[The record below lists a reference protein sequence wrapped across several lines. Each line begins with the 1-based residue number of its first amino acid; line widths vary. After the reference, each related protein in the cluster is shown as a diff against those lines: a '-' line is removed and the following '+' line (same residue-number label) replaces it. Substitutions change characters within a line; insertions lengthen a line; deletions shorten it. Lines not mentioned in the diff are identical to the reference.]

1 MSVASTIL
9 MLAVQHAGAAEENP
23 SFLEYAVVAVAC
35 VVCAYALVRAVQW
48 TIRPGE
54 HSPDHIKR
62 TILEDE
68 PPPVALDDD
77 PGRVPR

>member
-1 MSVASTIL
+1 MTATL
-9 MLAVQHAGAAEENP
+9 AMLAGLMQHAHGAKQAP
-23 SFLEYAVVAVAC
+23 SFLEYVIVAIAC

-62 TILEDE
+62 TILEDAPRTE
-68 PPPVALDDD
+68 PGSVRRPAA
-77 PGRVPR
+77 R

>member
-1 MSVASTIL
+1 MSGTLTIL
-9 MLAVQHAGAAEENP
+9 FGAMQHAHLAKQTP
-23 SFLEYAVVAVAC
+23 SFLEYVVVAFAC

-68 PPPVALDDD
+68 PPVE
-77 PGRVPR
+77 PGSVHRPAVR

>member
-1 MSVASTIL
+1 MSGTFTTLVGA
-9 MLAVQHAGAAEENP
+9 MQHAHLGKQTP
-23 SFLEYAVVAVAC
+23 SFLEYVVVAFAC

-62 TILEDE
+62 RILEEE
-68 PPPVALDDD
+68 PPAESGSGHHPAV
-77 PGRVPR
+77 R